1 MADFKRLDKMEQFK
15 VTNAVQKAANLALVS
30 EDDRSKILA
39 DQLTKDNVPRELT
52 KLATDAFNRRI
63 SVVTLGKRTDADK
76 AEDFPLADFNKVA
89 SLRGCNQD
97 GVTKTASL
105 HSSQY
110 VFNIQKPTMVKT
122 AGAPVKREMPDI
134 SIQQYM
140 KKVQSLLDIAASQ
153 LEQDIRNINKQQ
165 DHLQHILTKS
175 AQMLAKDTKTSKILS
190 TVYGDT
196 YTNLYKNRLPAE
208 ALEKHASYAI
218 LPKSIAVQLTEKAI
232 HQSDL
237 VHLKKDML
245 MLKKAKISRMAEAAQ
260 ELQSFV
266 SKGILSG
273 MIKNAA
279 GRYSLMKDIAGNV
292 VSAPIMAA
300 INTGAGAL
308 SQADRTLAA
317 LNEYN
322 SKQFSISPSDVIS
335 PRLINQQLLQSKKQR
350 VIDMLANPDFAKYR
364 AEEIEKAVQDSL
376 QDNKALLS
384 SGNRGY
390 LKSDV
395 ATRLLSDNRTNKA
408 DQAATAK
415 LMKDV
420 TETQKLRQQS
430 APERAV
436 ERLTSVD
443 GGGNKLLGEALGLRE
458 SISQAKDAKP
468 LFVNDLSGRWDQI
481 SQQAKQYAKQHMLE
495 RQKQMTEKIKD
506 LAGYAQARKAAINSM
521 ALSNLKS
528 NRQIQR
534 QLAAQGINWKKLDTI
549 DKLTVGQKLRLL
561 QATEDYF
568 QKLTP
573 DSKEKLLS
581 IPTESKKKKGK

>member
-39 DQLTKDNVPRELT
+39 DQLAKDNVPRELT

-76 AEDFPLADFNKVA
+76 AQDFPLADFNKVA

-175 AQMLAKDTKTSKILS
+175 AQVLAKDTKTSKILS

-237 VHLKKDML
+237 VQLKKDML
-245 MLKKAKISRMAEAAQ
+245 MLKKSKISRMAEAAQ

-279 GRYSLMKDIAGNV
+279 GKYSLMKDIAGNI
-292 VSAPIMAA
+292 VSAPIMSA
-300 INTGAGAL
+300 INAGAGAL
-308 SQADRTLAA
+308 TQTDKSIRQLSQYINQPFSAAPAD
-317 LNEYN
+317 Y
-322 SKQFSISPSDVIS
+322 ISPK
-335 PRLINQQLLQSKKQR
+335 LINSDLYEDKRQR
-350 VIDMLANPDFAKYR
+350 LIDMLANPDFAKYR
-364 AEEIEKAVQDSL
+364 AQEIEKAVQDSL
-376 QDNKALLS
+376 QDQKALLS

-415 LMKDV
+415 LLKDV
-420 TETQKLRQQS
+420 AESSKILRQS
-430 APERAV
+430 APV
-436 ERLTSVD
+436 EKVKALKQKQ
-443 GGGNKLLGEALGLRE
+443 GGGNKLMGVLSLDE
-458 SISQAKDAKP
+458 SISKAKSDAKP
-468 LFVNDLSGRWDQI
+468 LFVANVGKDIEDI
-481 SQQAKQYAKQHMLE
+481 SEDMKGKAKQHMANRLKE
-495 RQKQMTEKIKD
+495 HSQKMKD
-506 LAGYAQARKAAINSM
+506 LQGYMQARRAALNAM
-521 ALSNLKS
+521 AISNLKV
-528 NRQIQR
+528 NTDLQK
-534 QLAAQGINWKKLDTI
+534 QLRANGVNWKDIKDI
-549 DKLTVGQKLRLL
+549 NQLTAGQQIRLSKGFNR
-561 QATEDYF
+561 YF
-568 QKLTP
+568 QNLSP
-573 DSKEKLLS
+573 QQQADLL
-581 IPTESKKKKGK
+581 KVHANGGKKKGK